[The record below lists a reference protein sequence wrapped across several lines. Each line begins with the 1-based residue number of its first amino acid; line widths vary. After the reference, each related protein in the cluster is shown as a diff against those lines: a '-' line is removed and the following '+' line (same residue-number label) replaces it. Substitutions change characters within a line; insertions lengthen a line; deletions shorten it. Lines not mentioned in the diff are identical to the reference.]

1 MIPNIAGPVLL
12 LRRILCIRPWWH
24 ANGIG
29 WVVWADGEPVEFL
42 RTLSDAL
49 QAARA
54 LE

>member
-1 MIPNIAGPVLL
+1 MIPRIADPVLL

-24 ANGIG
+24 ANGLG
-29 WVVWADGEPVEFL
+29 WAVCAHGEPVEFL

-49 QAARA
+49 RAARA